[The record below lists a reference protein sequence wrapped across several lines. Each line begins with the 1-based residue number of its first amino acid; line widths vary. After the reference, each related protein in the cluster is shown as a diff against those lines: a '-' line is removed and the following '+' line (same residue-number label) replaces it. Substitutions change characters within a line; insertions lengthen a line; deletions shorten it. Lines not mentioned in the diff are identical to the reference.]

1 MDREDLQGDP
11 AFPYSTNYNY
21 YAGSSHLQQFP
32 YYDYSMPLASW
43 PPPSLD
49 HEPGYSLSTE
59 PPSVNDATNGSG
71 SDNED
76 CVEVHEVQV
85 SSYIK
90 N

>member
-1 MDREDLQGDP
+1 
-11 AFPYSTNYNY
+11 
-21 YAGSSHLQQFP
+21 
-32 YYDYSMPLASW
+32 MPLASW

-59 PPSVNDATNGSG
+59 PINDATNGSG

-85 SSYIK
+85 RCFFFFY
-90 N
+90 